1 MKIKLTES
9 KLKQVV
15 SETVRRILKESRNYL
30 TDAIYIVYD
39 GSSYYGVYGCE
50 VEEEIEVNDVEVVKG
65 PFAEWDDKVET
76 LIEKLND
83 RLNGTSLYR

>member
-15 SETVRRILKESRNYL
+15 SETVRRFLKESRNYL

>member
-50 VEEEIEVNDVEVVKG
+50 VEDEIEVNDVEVVKG

>member
-15 SETVRRILKESRNYL
+15 SETVRRILKEGRNYL

-50 VEEEIEVNDVEVVKG
+50 VDEEIEVNDVEVVKG

>member
-9 KLKQVV
+9 KLRKIVIE
-15 SETVRRILKESRNYL
+15 SVRRVLKENRKYL
-30 TDAIYIVYD
+30 NDAIYIVCD

-83 RLNGTSLYR
+83 ELNGTSLYR